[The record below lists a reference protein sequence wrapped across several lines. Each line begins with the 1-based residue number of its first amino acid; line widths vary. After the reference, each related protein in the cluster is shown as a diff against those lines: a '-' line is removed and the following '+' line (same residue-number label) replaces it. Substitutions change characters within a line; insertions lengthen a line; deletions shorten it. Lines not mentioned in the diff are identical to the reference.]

1 MEISSALYYNME
13 QEGIACYK
21 MRASNQM
28 TAKGDFLPEKERGG
42 AGNVNC
48 IWNHC
53 VYFLVYDRHLRI
65 VGQKA

>member
-1 MEISSALYYNME
+1 MEIRGALYYNIE

-21 MRASNQM
+21 MRASYQFV
-28 TAKGDFLPEKERGG
+28 ARGDPLPEKERGG

-65 VGQKA
+65 VG